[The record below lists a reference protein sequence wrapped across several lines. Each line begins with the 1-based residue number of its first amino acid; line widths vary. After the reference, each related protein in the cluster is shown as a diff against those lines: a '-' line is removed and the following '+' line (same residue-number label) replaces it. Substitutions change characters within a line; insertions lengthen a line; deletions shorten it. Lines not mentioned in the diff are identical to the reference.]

1 VAEFIN
7 KNHKADAIVDCTH
20 LRTDVDF
27 EKLTEEEQE
36 KMLFLSSEAR
46 FIFYK
51 TLAQKVSMPEI
62 RIVCAISMDGC
73 HGYSQKNRL
82 LQTRSTAL
90 CPVFTKDLEKSGQVH
105 GQDCGF
111 RARQG

>member
-20 LRTDVDF
+20 LKKTDVDF

-51 TLAQKVSMPEI
+51 RWHK
-62 RIVCAISMDGC
+62 
-73 HGYSQKNRL
+73 K
-82 LQTRSTAL
+82 
-90 CPVFTKDLEKSGQVH
+90 
-105 GQDCGF
+105 
-111 RARQG
+111 

>member
-1 VAEFIN
+1 MLTL
-7 KNHKADAIVDCTH
+7 KS
-20 LRTDVDF
+20 
-27 EKLTEEEQE
+27 LTEEEQE

-73 HGYSQKNRL
+73 HFSL
-82 LQTRSTAL
+82 LKL
-90 CPVFTKDLEKSGQVH
+90 WDEILVI
-105 GQDCGF
+105 
-111 RARQG
+111 